1 MPPPD
6 PRPSIVSHATE
17 RPQQANTVDGRALS
31 FKRFLPLAVIL
42 VLAAVVFVMGWHRAL
57 SLEMLLSHR
66 SAIAA
71 FVDRH
76 GLLAVAAFIGLYIAV
91 VAMSLP
97 GGTILTISGG
107 IVFGTLIGGTAAV
120 IGATIGA
127 TILFL
132 IARTAFG
139 EFLTRRAG
147 PRFAKLA
154 DGFRND
160 AFNYLLFL
168 RLVPVFPFWIVNL
181 APAMFGVDLAA
192 FVAAT
197 LIGVIP
203 ATFTYAFV
211 GAGLDSAIA
220 AQEAAYNV
228 CRAAGRSDCRL
239 DFDVRAAL
247 TPELFAAFAALGVI
261 ALVPVAIK
269 RLRAHRKS
277 AQVSRANDD

>member
-1 MPPPD
+1 MAP
-6 PRPSIVSHATE
+6 IVSPSAGE
-17 RPQQANTVDGRALS
+17 RRKQPNETVDGQTISL
-31 FKRFLPLAVIL
+31 KRLLPLAVIL
-42 VLAAVVFVMGWHRAL
+42 VLAGAVFAMGWHRAL
-57 SLEMLLSHR
+57 SLETLVSHR
-66 SAIAA
+66 SAISA

-76 GLLAVAAFIGLYIAV
+76 ILIAVAAFIGLYIAV

-107 IVFGTLIGGTAAV
+107 IVFGTLIGGAAAIV
-120 IGATIGA
+120 SATIGA

-147 PRFAKLA
+147 PRLARLA

-168 RLVPVFPFWIVNL
+168 RLVPIFPFWLVNL
-181 APAMFGVDLAA
+181 APAMFGVGLGA
-192 FVAAT
+192 FVGAT

-220 AQEAAYNV
+220 AQEAAYNA
-228 CRAAGRSDCRL
+228 CMAAGRGGCKL
-239 DFDVRAAL
+239 DFDIKAAL
-247 TPELFAAFAALGVI
+247 TPELFAGFAALGLI
-261 ALVPVAIK
+261 ALVPVAVR
-269 RLRAHRKS
+269 RLRARRKN
-277 AQVSRANDD
+277 A